1 MALDLSVSSAGGPW
15 DVIYTVGSNSMG
27 FITAQ
32 PATVRQVSPFA
43 VSIRTGGEAAYS
55 QDTYQQHIFTG
66 FHEGG
71 DKLVYDGDA
80 KYQWSDGKIAL
91 HREDYITLASQWES
105 SDASQDATAR
115 EILDFD
121 ASTCPQP
128 WIVYAAGTT
137 LRAFNTTTEVWA
149 DAKPG
154 GSPFGATVKH
164 ISNRGTHIDIS
175 LGSGSNAYEW
185 DGASL
190 TTNFGSYAVTSDCMA
205 RGHMGGVLIWRGL
218 AGDLYKYISGWSAAI
233 PVGNS
238 NTTITDLFETGGLLF
253 IAKPE
258 GLFTYDNSNVTR
270 LLSADVTQSTNNFRG
285 FCEWLTTLYLPWLN
299 GIYRGSVSSSTTMTP
314 TDITP
319 LMGGDT
325 SKERYGHGNPIK
337 CIAGPRKTYIA
348 FDDGEGLYPEVLSHD
363 GIGYQ
368 QIYRGTS
375 GDTMNAMGYS
385 RKMDWL
391 LVNDGTT
398 RIKRMINTGD
408 SEYPSFN
415 TSGEFHTPG
424 VDGGYP
430 DELKA
435 YRSIKITTEDCVKDN
450 EDIVISYRI
459 DDGSWVEAGTV
470 DTDGFLQET
479 ILDLDNG
486 HVVGKK
492 LEFKLV
498 LNRRAADETK
508 TPKIKL
514 PIIVRLL
521 VLPDPIDSYSEEID
535 LKLTTKTRDGKTLN
549 DDGYSI
555 QERLDFLYDA
565 RSSPYPIV
573 RTDEWG
579 RVTYLKITDMG
590 QDPKRFGTT
599 DEGILVSLNLLDLSP
614 GLVRQLSTD
623 QLTIT
628 DTLTSEDIAWDEFYA
643 FGVGSIGLSYCE
655 G

>member
-27 FITAQ
+27 FITAN

-55 QDTYQQHIFTG
+55 QDTYQQSVFTG
-66 FHEGG
+66 FYEGG
-71 DKLVYDGDA
+71 DKLVFGDDA
-80 KYQWSDGKIAL
+80 KYQWSNGKVAL

-105 SDASQDATAR
+105 SDASQVATAR

-121 ASTCPQP
+121 TSSCAQP
-128 WIVYAAGTT
+128 WIVYAADTV

-149 DAKPG
+149 NACPSG
-154 GSPFGATVKH
+154 TPFGNSIVH
-164 ISNRGTHIDIS
+164 ISLANGKMYIS
-175 LGSGSNAYEW
+175 FGSAANSQSW
-185 DGASL
+185 TGASL
-190 TTNFGSYAVTSDCMA
+190 TTGFAATAVAADRFIQGTIQS
-205 RGHMGGVLIWRGL
+205 VTYWRSL
-218 AGDLYKYISGWSAAI
+218 SGDIYKYTGSWSAAI
-233 PVGNS
+233 PVGN
-238 NTTITDLFETGGLLF
+238 TDSSISDIYEYKSWLL

-258 GLFTYDNSNVTR
+258 GLYSYDGTNVN
-270 LLSADVTQSTNNFRG
+270 LLIKADVTISTNNFRG
-285 FCEWLTTLYLPWLN
+285 MGAWLTNLYLPWLN
-299 GIYRGSVSSSTTMTP
+299 AVHQATISSATSITN

-319 LMGGDT
+319 LMQGDT
-325 SKERYGHGNPIK
+325 AKERYGHGIPIR
-337 CIAGPRKTYIA
+337 CIAGPRKSYIA

-375 GDTMNAMGYS
+375 GDTMYAIGYS
-385 RKMDWL
+385 PTMGWL
-391 LVNDGTT
+391 VVNDGST
-398 RIKRMINTGD
+398 RIKRLINTGD
-408 SEYPSFN
+408 AEYPSFN

-424 VDGGYP
+424 LDGGYP

-435 YRSIKITTEDCVKDN
+435 YRSIKLTTEDCVEDN

-498 LNRRAADETK
+498 LSRRAADETK

-549 DDGYSI
+549 DDGYTI

-590 QDPKRFGTT
+590 QDPKRFGTS